1 MSGGL
6 FFGVIIKLQKTLQG
20 VCISAKRHKLF
31 TVLHIMILCGFSILK
46 YGQKEY
52 FCTALKRDHTV
63 RYTKYILSFLLAA
76 ILTFPAASLHAEEA
90 PTAAASNE
98 PYNPKPAIMHHI
110 ADSHEF
116 DVLELFAIPLPC
128 ILYSPTTGLS
138 TFMYSEGKVINGYK
152 CEEGA
157 VISEDGTHPLDLSIT
172 KNVFTML
179 LAAVLLIFIFTSV
192 ARTYT
197 NNKGK
202 APSGLQSVVE
212 PLFVFIRDEVM
223 KPNIGAKYESYLPY
237 IMTIFFFI
245 LANNILGLIPIFP
258 GGANVTGNISFT
270 LVLALVALIVINLSG
285 TKHYWGHMFWMP
297 GVPVPMKLF
306 LAPIELIGLFT
317 KPISLMIRLFA
328 NMTAGHIITLSLISL
343 IFVFGHQGHSLA
355 GSGVG
360 AALAVPF
367 SLFISCIE
375 VLVAF
380 IQAFIFAMLTSVFI
394 GMALE
399 EGHGDEHSAEG
410 HH

>member
-6 FFGVIIKLQKTLQG
+6 FFCPFVSIQTL
-20 VCISAKRHKLF
+20 KRSIGGAAGQPKLF
-31 TVLHIMILCGFSILK
+31 TVLHIVNLYSFSILK
-46 YGQKEY
+46 YRQKEY

-63 RYTKYILSFLLAA
+63 RYTKYILSFLLAVV
-76 ILTFPAASLHAEEA
+76 LTFPVASLHAEEA
-90 PTAAASNE
+90 PTAAAADE

-116 DVLELFAIPLPC
+116 DVLEMFAFPLPC
-128 ILYSPTTGLS
+128 ILYNSTSGLS
-138 TFMYSEGKVINGYK
+138 TFMYADGKEINGYK

-157 VISEDGTHPLDLSIT
+157 VIREDGASFLDLSIT

-179 LAAVLLIFIFTSV
+179 LAATLLIVIFTSV
-192 ARTYT
+192 ARAYT
-197 NNKGK
+197 TNKDK
-202 APSGLQSVVE
+202 APSGLQSLVE
-212 PLFVFIRDEVM
+212 PMFVFIRDEVM

-245 LANNILGLIPIFP
+245 LANNLLGLIPIFP

-270 LVLALVALIVINLSG
+270 LVLALVAFLVINISG

-343 IFVFGHQGHSLA
+343 IFVFGHKGHSLI

-399 EGHGDEHSAEG
+399 EGHGDGHSAEG